1 MFVEDGSECMRSRK
15 HLPQRH
21 QTRVLQNPG
30 PILSKERDT
39 TKTDPDP
46 KRDTVGEFPTSLC
59 KLPQTPLMRW
69 SAA

>member
-1 MFVEDGSECMRSRK
+1 MRSRK

-39 TKTDPDP
+39 TKTHPDP
-46 KRDTVGEFPTSLC
+46 QRI
-59 KLPQTPLMRW
+59 PLANSRRVNA
-69 SAA
+69 SYRKPRFQGTTGRHLFR